1 MSRRLLKSFAFVA
14 VALSMAAASCDNLP
28 TDVGT
33 SQETSAVT
41 SVTGTQV
48 SAPAEITASAAQAS
62 SYFFVLQPAPSTTT
76 TTTTS
81 NDGLLGGLLRTVT
94 TLVTKVVDVVFDL
107 TKVIG
112 IKGGEITVLSHTLAV
127 PRGAVLEPTAFTMR
141 VAPTVKVEVELTAAI
156 EKAGG
161 VIDVGSDGFEK
172 PVSLSLSYARATN
185 VKDPSRLRVVL
196 LNDDGS
202 IREVLPSTV
211 DLKKK
216 TVTAKLPHFSR
227 YALACD

>member
-14 VALSMAAASCDNLP
+14 VALSMAVASCDNLP
-28 TDVGT
+28 TDVQT
-33 SQETSAVT
+33 SQETSAVAT
-41 SVTGTQV
+41 VTGTQV
-48 SAPAEITASAAQAS
+48 SAPAEVTASAASAS
-62 SYFFVLQPAPSTTT
+62 GYFFVLQPDPTKTT

-81 NDGLLGGLLRTVT
+81 GGGLLGGLLRTVT
-94 TLVTKVVDVVFDL
+94 TVLDYAVDLVLDL
-107 TKVIG
+107 TKIIG

-127 PRGAVLEPTAFTMR
+127 PRGAVLEPTAFRMR
-141 VAPTVKVEVELTAAI
+141 VAPTVRVEVELTAVI
-156 EKAGG
+156 EKAGS

-185 VKDPSRLRVVL
+185 VKDPSRLKIVL

-202 IREVLPSTV
+202 IKEVLPSTV
-211 DLKKK
+211 DTKKK

-227 YALACD
+227 YAMACD